1 MWMAQGLLVPS
12 TNDVRRHAEE
22 LKQSLLVA
30 ELLRHTLAASAPKQH
45 SRPWWQVILESPG
58 GTALITVI
66 IGGIVAG
73 TVGQY
78 LTYRYQQSLRQREVA
93 TATYEAYLKRADETL
108 THSLS
113 LIGQVMS
120 ASENLIDLSNPEWN
134 PERFPV
140 VARPEVEAHRT
151 ESFKTFHDTI
161 KIWGRERDQQAL
173 LLAYYHNANPDVTN
187 AWGKLQES
195 VSSYS
200 ICANRLYWQR
210 GVKEVSPLWVDSC
223 IGQRHVLLMNLDR
236 FTLARIGAARKQA
249 ALSVRED

>member
-1 MWMAQGLLVPS
+1 MAQGLLMPGI
-12 TNDVRRHAEE
+12 DDPRRHAEE
-22 LKQSLLVA
+22 LKRSLLVA
-30 ELLRHTLAASAPKQH
+30 ELLRHTLAVGAPKQH
-45 SRPWWQVILESPG
+45 WRPWWQVILESSG

-78 LTYRYQQSLRQREVA
+78 LTFRYQQSLRQREVA

-120 ASENLIDLSNPEWN
+120 ASENLIQLSNPWWN
-134 PERFPV
+134 PERYPV
-140 VARPEVEAHRT
+140 AARSEIEAQRA
-151 ESFKTFHDTI
+151 ESFKTFRATTNT
-161 KIWGRERDQQAL
+161 WERERNQQTL
-173 LLAYYHNANPDVTN
+173 LLQYYHNANPDVTN
-187 AWGKLQES
+187 AWKKLQQS

-210 GVKEVSPLWVDSC
+210 GIKETSPLWIDSC
-223 IGQRHVLLMNLDR
+223 IGERVVLLTNIDG
-236 FTLARIGAARKQA
+236 FTLARLAAARKQA
-249 ALSVRED
+249 LSAQED